1 MSEVTKRQVP
11 GDVFFEGLSE
21 INEGALLEA
30 LDTKMTSLV
39 SAVLATGNNGSL
51 TLKLSVKRK
60 GGVNQVVIEPK
71 VTASIPDPT
80 IAPRIMFADTS
91 GALHT
96 DDPAQGQ
103 LPLDAPKKVTFPAAA
118 DVDAADTPRKVKQ
131 A

>member
-51 TLKLSVKRK
+51 TLKLSSPV
-60 GGVNQVVIEPK
+60 
-71 VTASIPDPT
+71 PT
-80 IAPRIMFADTS
+80 IAARILIADTS

-103 LPLDAPKKVTFPAAA
+103 LPLDAPVKVTFPAAA
-118 DVDAADTPRKVKQ
+118 DVDAGVPAKVAKR

>member
-80 IAPRIMFADTS
+80 IAPRIMFADT
-91 GALHT
+91 
-96 DDPAQGQ
+96 PA
-103 LPLDAPKKVTFPAAA
+103 PCIRT
-118 DVDAADTPRKVKQ
+118 TPPRGNWTWMLL
-131 A
+131 

>member
-71 VTASIPDPT
+71 VTANIRIRRLPRALCLPIPP
-80 IAPRIMFADTS
+80 APCIRT
-91 GALHT
+91 
-96 DDPAQGQ
+96 
-103 LPLDAPKKVTFPAAA
+103 
-118 DVDAADTPRKVKQ
+118 TPPRGNWTWMLL
-131 A
+131 